1 MTMVQAPEARTM
13 DRPDD
18 APANKP
24 DALAPL
30 MAPLLEQ
37 MAADPNTRVKVLQQ
51 LLGEAACRNI
61 GIYPIPPGFK
71 LSVVIPV
78 YNEER
83 WLAEL
88 VRRVQAVE
96 IPKELILVNDCSKD
110 NTPAILA
117 QLEKQ
122 YDNVRV
128 FHQPKNMGKGAA
140 LREGFKHCTGDLV
153 IVQDADWEY
162 DPAEY
167 PKLIQ
172 PILDGRADVVIGSR
186 FIGESHRVLYYWH
199 SVGNKVLTTL
209 SNWCT
214 NLNLTDME
222 TCYKVFKR
230 EVIQG
235 LNLKSNRFGFEPEV
249 TAKIARKRKGQPPWR
264 IYEVPISYSGRTY
277 EEGKKIGMKDGFQAL
292 YCIIRYWLR
301 D

>member
-1 MTMVQAPEARTM
+1 MPTDTFVEDTSAVETSAEDIART
-13 DRPDD
+13 
-18 APANKP
+18 
-24 DALAPL
+24 
-30 MAPLLEQ
+30 LEKV
-37 MAADPNTRVKVLQQ
+37 AADPDLRMQVLHK
-51 LLGEAACRNI
+51 LLGEGACRQI
-61 GIYPIPPGFK
+61 GIYPIPVGFK

-88 VRRVQAVE
+88 VRRVQAVPV
-96 IPKELILVNDCSKD
+96 PKELILVNDFSTD
-110 NTPAILA
+110 STPAILKQIEA
-117 QLEKQ
+117 Q

-162 DPAEY
+162 DPAEI

-186 FIGESHRVLYYWH
+186 FVGESHRVLYFWH
-199 SVGNKVLTTL
+199 SIANRMLTLL
-209 SNWCT
+209 SNMFT

-222 TCYKVFKR
+222 TCYKVFRR
-230 EVIQG
+230 ETIQNMT
-235 LNLKSNRFGFEPEV
+235 LRSNRFGFEPEV
-249 TAKIARKRKGQPPWR
+249 TAKIARRRKGQPR
-264 IYEVPISYSGRTY
+264 LRVFEVPISYSGRTY
-277 EEGKKIGMKDGFQAL
+277 EEGKKIGLKDAFQAL
-292 YCIIRYWLR
+292 YCIVRYSVA

>member
-1 MTMVQAPEARTM
+1 METPEMTNAIAWEARQV
-13 DRPDD
+13 DRTDENNEKPDD
-18 APANKP
+18 VTV
-24 DALAPL
+24 
-30 MAPLLEQ
+30 LLNRVA
-37 MAADPNTRVKVLQQ
+37 MDPTQRIKLLHQ
-51 LLGEAACRNI
+51 LLGESACRQM
-61 GIYPIPPGFK
+61 GVYPIPPGFK

-88 VRRVQAVE
+88 VRRVQAVQ
-96 IPKELILVNDCSKD
+96 IPKELILVNDCSTD
-110 NTPAILA
+110 GTPAILT
-117 QLEKQ
+117 QLEKTH
-122 YDNVRV
+122 NNIRV

-162 DPAEY
+162 DPAEF

-199 SVGNKVLTTL
+199 SVANKALTTL
-209 SNWCT
+209 SNWFT

-222 TCYKVFKR
+222 TCYKVFRR
-230 EVIQG
+230 EIIQNMK
-235 LNLKSNRFGFEPEV
+235 LRSDRFGFEPEV
-249 TAKIARKRKGQPPWR
+249 TAKIARKRPGQPRWR

-277 EEGKKIGMKDGFQAL
+277 EEGKKIGLKDAFQAL
-292 YCIIRYWLR
+292 YCIVRYWIA

>member
-1 MTMVQAPEARTM
+1 MTVANAPEARAV
-13 DRPDD
+13 DKPAERPEPRPDD
-18 APANKP
+18 LA
-24 DALAPL
+24 ALVDRL
-30 MAPLLEQ
+30 
-37 MAADPNTRVKVLQQ
+37 AADPTRRVEVLEK
-51 LLGEAACRNI
+51 LLGVPACRNL

-88 VRRVQAVE
+88 VRRVQVVP
-96 IPKELILVNDCSKD
+96 IPKELILVNDFSTD
-110 NTPAILA
+110 STPAILK
-117 QLEKQ
+117 QIEHQ

-162 DPAEY
+162 DPAEF

-172 PILDGRADVVIGSR
+172 PILEGRADVVVGSR

-199 SVGNKVLTTL
+199 SVANKALTML
-209 SNWCT
+209 SNWFT

-222 TCYKVFKR
+222 TCYKVFRR

-235 LNLKSNRFGFEPEV
+235 MTLKSNRFGFEPEV
-249 TAKIARKRKGQPPWR
+249 TAKMARKKPDGSRWR

-277 EEGKKIGMKDGFQAL
+277 EEGKKIGLKDAFQAL
-292 YCIIRYWLR
+292 YCIVRYWIK

>member
-1 MTMVQAPEARTM
+1 MTSAMLTEARH
-13 DRPDD
+13 
-18 APANKP
+18 ANWPEERNGKP
-24 DALAPL
+24 DGVTEMVA
-30 MAPLLEQ
+30 Q
-37 MAADPNTRVKVLQQ
+37 VAADPNRRIEVLHK
-51 LLGEAACRNI
+51 LLGEAACRSI

-96 IPKELILVNDCSKD
+96 IPKELILVNDFSTD
-110 NTPAILA
+110 GTPAILK
-117 QLEKQ
+117 QIEEQ

-172 PILDGRADVVIGSR
+172 PILEGRADVVVGSR

-199 SVGNKVLTTL
+199 SVANKALTTL
-209 SNWCT
+209 SNWFT

-222 TCYKVFKR
+222 TCYKVFRR

-235 LNLKSNRFGFEPEV
+235 MKLKSNRFGFEPEV
-249 TAKIARKRKGQPPWR
+249 TAKIARKKADGSRWR
-264 IYEVPISYSGRTY
+264 VYEVPISYSGRTY
-277 EEGKKIGMKDGFQAL
+277 EEGKKIGLKDAFQAL
-292 YCIIRYWLR
+292 YCIVRFWAA